1 MHSRCNNKFNRRK
14 SIDLRTCGDSD
25 MFLYTTLF
33 RNHNGNLIVPYLDTD
48 GGVLK
53 PNGNWL
59 GNDWNSSNRVVLLP
73 IIDIFFTALKL
84 VWFFVLIYKF
94 HNLVFPAK

>member
-1 MHSRCNNKFNRRK
+1 
-14 SIDLRTCGDSD
+14 
-25 MFLYTTLF
+25 MFLYTSLF

-59 GNDWNSSNRVVLLP
+59 GNDWNDAFRVVLLP
-73 IIDIFFTALKL
+73 IIDIFHTLTG
-84 VWFFVLIYKF
+84 VVFV
-94 HNLVFPAK
+94 VFKEL